1 MSKIVEK
8 WVEEQA
14 KLTKPDRIHWIQGT
28 EEEMRGLVDVG
39 INQEKINSKPTF
51 QPLNHTEFPHSYLHR
66 SHPTDVA
73 RTEHLTFVC
82 LPKKEDAGPNNNWM
96 EPGEARKMV
105 TPLYDGCMRGRTM
118 YVIPYMM
125 GHPDSP
131 YARPCIQITD
141 SVYVAVSM
149 YIMTRVGT
157 RVLQVIDERGDFV
170 KGLHSIGD
178 LDPERRFI
186 MHFPQDDLV
195 MSIGSGYGGNALLGK
210 KCISLRIAS
219 YLGYQQGWLAEHM
232 IIMGVQDPDGEITY
246 IMGSFPSACGKTNL
260 AMLDPIMK
268 GYKVWTL
275 GDDIAWI
282 NIGPDGRLW
291 AINPEA
297 GFFGVAPGTSDKTN
311 PFMMKTLR
319 NDKFYPTLFTNTGVD
334 TDTNSPW
341 WEGLTDKAPAH
352 MLDWQGRSYDA
363 ASGTNAAHPNSRFTV
378 SIYNCPTL
386 SPEADNPKGVPI
398 SGILFGGRRSNTIP
412 LVCESFDW
420 EHGVFRAS
428 ANGSETTAAATG
440 KAGVVRR
447 DPMAMLPFCGYN
459 MGDYF
464 SHWLS
469 MGTKMAHPPKLFFVN
484 WFKKDS
490 DGKFIWPGFRDNSRV
505 IKWMV
510 DRIKGKVPAKQT
522 PVGLMPRMED
532 LNFEGLQ
539 LPAGVIDK
547 LFSLDK
553 AEWKKE
559 AEEIEAF
566 YNQFGDRLPKAL
578 TKRLAELKEGFK

>member
-1 MSKIVEK
+1 
-8 WVEEQA
+8 
-14 KLTKPDRIHWIQGT
+14 
-28 EEEMRGLVDVG
+28 
-39 INQEKINSKPTF
+39 
-51 QPLNHTEFPHSYLHR
+51 
-66 SHPTDVA
+66 
-73 RTEHLTFVC
+73 
-82 LPKKEDAGPNNNWM
+82 
-96 EPGEARKMV
+96 
-105 TPLYDGCMRGRTM
+105 
-118 YVIPYMM
+118 
-125 GHPDSP
+125 
-131 YARPCIQITD
+131 
-141 SVYVAVSM
+141 
-149 YIMTRVGT
+149 
-157 RVLQVIDERGDFV
+157 
-170 KGLHSIGD
+170 
-178 LDPERRFI
+178 
-186 MHFPQDDLV
+186 
-195 MSIGSGYGGNALLGK
+195 
-210 KCISLRIAS
+210 
-219 YLGYQQGWLAEHM
+219 
-232 IIMGVQDPDGEITY
+232 
-246 IMGSFPSACGKTNL
+246 
-260 AMLDPIMK
+260 
-268 GYKVWTL
+268 
-275 GDDIAWI
+275 
-282 NIGPDGRLW
+282 
-291 AINPEA
+291 
-297 GFFGVAPGTSDKTN
+297 
-311 PFMMKTLR
+311 
-319 NDKFYPTLFTNTGVD
+319 
-334 TDTNSPW
+334 
-341 WEGLTDKAPAH
+341 
-352 MLDWQGRSYDA
+352 
-363 ASGTNAAHPNSRFTV
+363 
-378 SIYNCPTL
+378 
-386 SPEADNPKGVPI
+386 
-398 SGILFGGRRSNTIP
+398 